1 MPDMPPPGM
10 FFWNELMTPDPA
22 AAKGFYC
29 KVIGWEPTAMPMPG
43 GEGGE
48 YHLWKVG
55 EGMAGGMMEM
65 KGPQFEGV
73 PPHWLAYVNVADV
86 DAAAER
92 ATAAGGKVLAPPF
105 EVPTVGRI
113 AIIADPQG
121 AMLGMI
127 TPAPPEEG

>member
-1 MPDMPPPGM
+1 M

-22 AAKGFYC
+22 AAKGFYS
-29 KVIGWEPTAMPMPG
+29 KVIGWEPATMPMPV
-43 GEGGE
+43 GESGE

-86 DAAAER
+86 DAAAE
-92 ATAAGGKVLAPPF
+92 ATTAAGGKVLAPPF
-105 EVPTVGRI
+105 DVPTIGRI
-113 AIIADPQG
+113 TIIADPQG
-121 AMLGMI
+121 AVLGLI
-127 TPAPPEEG
+127 TPAPPQEG